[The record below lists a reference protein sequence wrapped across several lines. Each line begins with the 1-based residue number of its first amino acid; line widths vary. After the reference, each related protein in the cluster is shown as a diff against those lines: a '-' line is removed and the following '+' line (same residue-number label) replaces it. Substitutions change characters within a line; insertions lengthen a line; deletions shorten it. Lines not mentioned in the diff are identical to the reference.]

1 MTIDNISLLKNIPL
15 FRELTP
21 QEVMLVLLA
30 GQSKWYGK
38 GDLIIREGE
47 EGDALYIIKSGRVR
61 ITKFDGH
68 GVMRDLAILENGEH
82 FGELALLDNSP
93 RSASVY
99 AYTDCELLRIP
110 RSEFN
115 NLLKNHENIERK
127 FFKAFTLILAERLR
141 RLNDN
146 FTFCQEMGDLIT
158 DTQNNK

>member
-1 MTIDNISLLKNIPL
+1 MAVDNISLLRNIPL

-30 GQSKWYGK
+30 GQNKWYGK
-38 GDLIIREGE
+38 GDLIIREGD
-47 EGDALYIIKSGRVR
+47 EGDALYIIKSGQVRVA
-61 ITKFDGH
+61 KFDGH
-68 GVMRDLAILENGEH
+68 GVMRDLAILDKGEH
-82 FGELALLDNSP
+82 FGELALVDNSP
-93 RSASVY
+93 RSASAY

-158 DTQNNK
+158 DTKNNE